1 MESLKRV
8 EGNQNKNTIE
18 VFDENI
24 IIQEGKKKLEE
35 TAGAGYEWSSRLR
48 KYTIECF
55 TKENRINCHCCS
67 FNFSDFYGKELGWG
81 FIEIHHKKPIF
92 KYKDD
97 DIENTLARAV
107 LNLIPACSNCHR
119 MIHRN

>member
-1 MESLKRV
+1 V

-24 IIQEGKKKLEE
+24 IIQEGKKKFEE
-35 TAGAGYEWSSRLR
+35 TAGYERSSRLR
-48 KYTIECF
+48 KYAIEYF
-55 TKENRINCHCCS
+55 TKENKINCHCCS
-67 FNFSDFYGKELGWG
+67 FNFSDFYGKELGRG

-97 DIENTLARAV
+97 DIENTLAGRF
-107 LNLIPACSNCHR
+107 
-119 MIHRN
+119 